1 MVDAPAVCSTCGG
14 EGAVHN
20 RVCSTCGGSGRE
32 TKRKRLEVKIPPGVD
47 DGSRI
52 RIAGEGAPGR
62 GGEPGDHYL
71 ITRLRPHRVFVRKGD
86 DLYCEVPTT
95 FAEAAL
101 GAEVEVASLNGKVKL
116 KVPPE
121 SSSGRT
127 LRLVGMGMP
136 RLKGKG
142 FGDLYVK
149 LKIVTSKNLSEE
161 EKRLISQLA
170 KLRREDPRAGL

>member
-1 MVDAPAVCSTCGG
+1 MCPNNRIGNVDLFLASRHGQPSSNSEAL
-14 EGAVHN
+14 VHALQP
-20 RVCSTCGGSGRE
+20 RVVIINNG
-32 TKRKRLEVKIPPGVD
+32 
-47 DGSRI
+47 
-52 RIAGEGAPGR
+52 RIAGEGTPGR
-62 GGEPGDHYL
+62 GGEPGDYYL
-71 ITRLRPHRVFVRKGD
+71 ITRLRPHRVFIRKGD

-101 GAEVEVASLNGKVKL
+101 GAEVEIASLNGKVKL

-149 LKIVTSKNLSEE
+149 LKIVTPKNLSEE
-161 EKRLISQLA
+161 EKRLISQWA
-170 KLRREDPRAGL
+170 KLRREDVRAGL